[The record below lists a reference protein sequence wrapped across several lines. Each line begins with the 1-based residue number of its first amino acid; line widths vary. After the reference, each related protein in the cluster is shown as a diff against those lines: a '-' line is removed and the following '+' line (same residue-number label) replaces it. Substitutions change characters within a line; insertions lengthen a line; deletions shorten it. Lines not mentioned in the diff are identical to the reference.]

1 MAALI
6 VLIVVAV
13 VVLVTLSR
21 GIRIVPQARAGIVE
35 RLGRYHRTLDAG
47 LALIIPYVD
56 RVKPLIDLRETVVSF
71 PPQPVITE
79 DNLVI
84 NIDTVI
90 YFQVTDPK
98 AATYEIASY
107 IGAIE
112 QLTVTT
118 LRNVIGGMTLED
130 TLTSR
135 DNISAALRHVLDEA
149 TGKWGIRVN
158 RVELK
163 AVDPPASI
171 QEAMEKQMRAERDRR
186 AAILTAEGVK
196 QSQILTAEGEKQS
209 AILRAE
215 GQREAQILQAEGQS
229 KAIETV
235 FEAIHRGD
243 ADPKLLAYQYLQ
255 VLPQIAQGE
264 SNKVWI
270 IPSEVTQALGQLS
283 AALPKPKPEPP
294 QPPDRDLPEP

>member
-1 MAALI
+1 MATLI
-6 VLIVVAV
+6 VLIVVAL
-13 VVLVTLSR
+13 VVLITLSR
-21 GIRIVPQARAGIVE
+21 AIRIVPQARAGIVE
-35 RLGRYHRTLDAG
+35 RLGRFHRTLDAG

-56 RVKPLIDLRETVVSF
+56 RVKPLLDLREQVVSF

-79 DNLVI
+79 DNLTV

-90 YFQVTDPK
+90 YYQVTDPK
-98 AATYEIASY
+98 AATYEIADY
-107 IGAIE
+107 ISGIE

-118 LRNVIGGMTLED
+118 LRNVAGGMTLED

-135 DNISAALRHVLDEA
+135 DTINAELRQVLDEA

-163 AVDPPASI
+163 AVDPPATI

-209 AILRAE
+209 SILRAE
-215 GQREAQILQAEGQS
+215 GQKQSDILKAEGQS
-229 KAIETV
+229 QAIESV
-235 FEAIHRGD
+235 FDAIHRGD

-255 VLPQIAQGE
+255 TLPQIAQGE

-270 IPSEVTQALGQLS
+270 IPSEVTQALANIGS
-283 AALPKPKPEPP
+283 IIPKPQGGGQDTP
-294 QPPDRDLPEP
+294 